1 MYSNQKDQ
9 INLESVYNKIHSEN
23 INEQITP
30 PDSGLAMGVVM
41 GGMVFL
47 ASAMDYIFNK
57 YQQFQLKGLSQKI
70 INKINSDSN
79 LRKKIEA
86 LKQEADNSG
95 NIEYTTKIKDE
106 IAEIIKSD
114 TEFRSKVPN
123 THKEEDKV
131 VQEILNLL
139 PNNFAGKNNEQL
151 KKEVINNYSNAQ
163 HQNKMRASLGVRRQ

>member
-70 INKINSDSN
+70 VNKINSDSN
-79 LRKKIEA
+79 LRKKIEE

-95 NIEYTTKIKDE
+95 NIEYTKEIKNE
-106 IAEIIKSD
+106 ISKIIKSD
-114 TEFRSKVPN
+114 TEFRSKVPDN
-123 THKEEDKV
+123 QEDNV

-163 HQNKMRASLGVRRQ
+163 HQNKMRASLGVRR